1 MLKVLLLFLIGAAVS
16 TDLIAGQACQP
27 RSANPGRAC
36 KKACTH
42 DAQCRGRLK
51 TCQCDNVCGM
61 SCFNPNLACNDPR
74 PFPNGQIS
82 PERGYGQVITYTCNV
97 GYNLRFGNNRTC
109 QSNKQWSGVQPRCD
123 REYWH
128 FFIILFYM
136 GEDL

>member
-1 MLKVLLLFLIGAAVS
+1 MLKMLLLFLIGAAVS
-16 TDLIAGQACQP
+16 IDLIAGQACQP

-61 SCFNPNLACNDPR
+61 SCFNLNLVCNDPG

-82 PERGYGQVITYTCNV
+82 PERGYGQAITYTCNV
-97 GYNLRFGNNRTC
+97 GFNLRFGNNRTC

-123 REYWH
+123 Q
-128 FFIILFYM
+128 ISKILAT
-136 GEDL
+136 